1 MAGNRPKRGFGA
13 PRKLK
18 SGRWQARYTGPDGL
32 PHKAATTFGAYDDAV
47 AWLAAERRRIDLD
60 TWTPPEV
67 RELVATAPDPE
78 SALTLAVYAER
89 WYAETEGRHKPR
101 TRALNKGYLDNVILP
116 ELGDV
121 PVTALTVQQVR
132 AWFAGLEPF
141 PTRNSNS
148 YSLLRTILNQALD
161 DELIAA
167 NPCRV
172 KRAAVK
178 RRVVEPIALTA
189 SEIRELSKEMPERWR
204 ALVLLAGFSGLRW
217 GELVALRRSD
227 FTLDA
232 DGYSVTVSRA
242 AVRIKGEFVIGA
254 PKSRAALRAVPLPSA
269 LRPTMAAHIGE
280 FALPGRA
287 GLVFPSV
294 TGDVPH
300 ENTVRPHFKRAA
312 KKIGHEALRFHDLR
326 HSAATLFAQAGATL
340 ADHMTLMGHTS
351 SAMSARYTHSTAARN
366 RALVEGLWK

>member
-13 PRKLK
+13 PRKLT

-60 TWTPPEV
+60 TWTPPEA
-67 RELVATAPDPE
+67 RELVASAPDPE

-116 ELGDV
+116 ELGEV
-121 PVTALTVQQVR
+121 AVTALTVQQVR

-141 PTRNSNS
+141 PTRNSNA

-178 RRVVEPIALTA
+178 RRVLEPIALSA
-189 SEIRELSKEMPERWR
+189 AEVRELSAAMPERWR
-204 ALVLLAGFSGLRW
+204 ALVLVAGFSGLRW

-227 FTLDA
+227 FVLKA
-232 DGYSVTVSRA
+232 DECSVTVSRA
-242 AVRIKGEFVIGA
+242 VVRMKGEFVIGA
-254 PKSRAALRAVPLPSA
+254 PKSRAALRTVPLPSA
-269 LRPTMAAHIGE
+269 LRPIIAALIEE

-287 GLVFPSV
+287 GLAFPSV
-294 TGDVPH
+294 NGEVVHD
-300 ENTVRPHFKRAA
+300 NAVRPHFKRAA
-312 KKIGHEALRFHDLR
+312 KEIGHEALRFHDLR

-340 ADHMTLMGHTS
+340 ADHMVLMGHTS
-351 SAMSARYTHSTAARN
+351 SAMSARYTHSTASRN
-366 RALVEGLWK
+366 RALVEGLWT